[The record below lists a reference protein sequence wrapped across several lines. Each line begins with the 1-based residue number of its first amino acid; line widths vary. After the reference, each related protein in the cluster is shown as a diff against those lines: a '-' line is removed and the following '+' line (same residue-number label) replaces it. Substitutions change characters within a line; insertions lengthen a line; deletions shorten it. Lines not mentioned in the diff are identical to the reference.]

1 MVFIFFTLLGHI
13 AFVNNSIAFIA
24 GITPTNYS
32 VSYVRNSKIDDA
44 HKRVSLSRNFKLHD
58 IAQANYQ
65 SINSQTVYYL
75 QGSRGSTVAQPIKQG
90 MIGL

>member
-1 MVFIFFTLLGHI
+1 M
-13 AFVNNSIAFIA
+13 NNIVVVVVMPAFIA
-24 GITPTNYS
+24 GITPTNYN
-32 VSYVRNSKIDDA
+32 VSYIVRKSQIDDA
-44 HKRVSLSRNFKLHD
+44 HKRVSLLWNFKLND
-58 IAQANYQ
+58 IARPNYIT

>member
-13 AFVNNSIAFIA
+13 AFVNNGIAFIA

-44 HKRVSLSRNFKLHD
+44 HKRVSLSWNFKLND
-58 IAQANYQ
+58 IALSDCLQ
-65 SINSQTVYYL
+65 SDCL
-75 QGSRGSTVAQPIKQG
+75 LSTTCSG
-90 MIGL
+90 M